1 MAELH
6 EIMFALDA
14 NRAAQR
20 LENMPQNDMPFLEVC
35 PLWRILLGVALL
47 GLNVW
52 AWWLILAG

>member
-20 LENMPQNDMPFLEVC
+20 AESMPPDDMPFLALF